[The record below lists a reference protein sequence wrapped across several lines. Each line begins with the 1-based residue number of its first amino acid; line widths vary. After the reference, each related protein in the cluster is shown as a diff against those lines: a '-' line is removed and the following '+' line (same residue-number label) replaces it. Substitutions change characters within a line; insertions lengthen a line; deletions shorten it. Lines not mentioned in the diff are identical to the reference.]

1 MRRPLQAA
9 HEQGD
14 CIHPVLF
21 DIIDNMLSEER
32 VRTMTKAQ
40 IIADR
45 DGKDTVPMT
54 AYFRWDYIGRQILI
68 SILSGTAVFFLTV
81 LLIFL
86 DDIEAMINAIDFT
99 DAGNSLKMLES
110 RYFIFM
116 AIYLSITFVVY
127 SIRYGRGRKKL
138 RKFYAKLQQLD
149 KLYEEEEARTRPTGG
164 DNP

>member
-1 MRRPLQAA
+1 
-9 HEQGD
+9 
-14 CIHPVLF
+14 
-21 DIIDNMLSEER
+21 
-32 VRTMTKAQ
+32 
-40 IIADR
+40 
-45 DGKDTVPMT
+45 MT